1 MGTVTTPP
9 DEQAR
14 SIFDDLGYSLAG
26 DGAEFSATRDWK
38 EIRVRAVTDAVDDAH
53 DEGGYRCFVTWA
65 DHAAALEREL
75 ERLDPPCE
83 WAVLG
88 VEEDGDYEV
97 ARAPPAE

>member
-38 EIRVRAVTDAVDDAH
+38 EIRVCAVTDDVDARED
-53 DEGGYRCFVTWA
+53 DSYRCFVTWA
-65 DHAAALEREL
+65 DHADALEAEL
-75 ERLDPPCE
+75 ERLDPSYE
-83 WAVLG
+83 WAVMG
-88 VEEDGDYEV
+88 VREDGDYEV
-97 ARAPPAE
+97 ARAPPA

>member
-14 SIFDDLGYSLAG
+14 SIFADLGYSLAG

-38 EIRVRAVTDAVDDAH
+38 EIRVSAVTEDVDSRD
-53 DEGGYRCFVTWA
+53 GGSYRCFVTWA
-65 DHAAALEREL
+65 DNADALERQL
-75 ERLDPPCE
+75 RRLDPPYE
-83 WAVLG
+83 WAVMG

-97 ARAPPAE
+97 ARAPPVE

>member
-38 EIRVRAVTDAVDDAH
+38 EIRVCAVTDDVDAGEDAS
-53 DEGGYRCFVTWA
+53 YRCFVTWA
-65 DHAAALEREL
+65 DEADALEREL
-75 ERLDPPCE
+75 ERLDPPYE
-83 WAVLG
+83 WAVMG
-88 VEEDGDYEV
+88 VQEDGDYEV
-97 ARAPPAE
+97 ARAPPA

>member
-1 MGTVTTPP
+1 MGAVTTPP

-38 EIRVRAVTDAVDDAH
+38 EIRVRAVTDDVDTSG
-53 DEGGYRCFVTWA
+53 EGGYRCFVTWA
-65 DHAAALEREL
+65 EHTDALEREL
-75 ERLDPPCE
+75 ERRDPSGE

>member
-38 EIRVRAVTDAVDDAH
+38 EIRVTAVTDDVDAD
-53 DEGGYRCFVTWA
+53 DDSPYRCFVTWA
-65 DHAAALEREL
+65 DNADALERQL
-75 ERLDPPCE
+75 RRLDPPYE
-83 WAVLG
+83 WAVMG
-88 VEEDGDYEV
+88 VDEDGDYEV
-97 ARAPPAE
+97 ARAPPVN